1 MLAIQNHPKL
11 PEYQQLIG
19 TPRSLAAQTLHS
31 SPEGHLTHPGA
42 QHLAREACWRRGSL
56 LATLLTVLQ

>member
-19 TPRSLAAQTLHS
+19 IPRSLPMQTLHS

-42 QHLAREACWRRGSL
+42 HLAQEACWRRGSL
-56 LATLLTVLQ
+56 LATLLTVLL